1 MRISDW
7 SSDVCSSDLGTIHTK
22 AYNHVA
28 GTQVGA
34 ETRLADA
41 CTAFHTYQLDW
52 TRERLLI
59 GVDGRAYMR
68 FENDGKGDAATW
80 PFDRPEFLILN
91 VAVGGGGGQQG
102 IDDTAFPSKIGRASC
117 RERVCQYG

>member
-1 MRISDW
+1 MLGADAQAGWPAQGEIDIMVHVGW
-7 SSDVCSSDLGTIHTK
+7 DEGVVHGTIHTK

-52 TRERLLI
+52 TRARLLI

-68 FENDGKGDAATW
+68 FENDG
-80 PFDRPEFLILN
+80 N
-91 VAVGGGGGQQG
+91 VAAAPHPDESRVGKTGGGKRQ
-102 IDDTAFPSKIGRASC
+102 A
-117 RERVCQYG
+117 

>member
-1 MRISDW
+1 MEHVGWDEG
-7 SSDVCSSDLGTIHTK
+7 VVHGTIHTK

-68 FENDGKGDAATW
+68 FENDSKGDAATW
-80 PFDRPEFLILN
+80 PLDRPEFLILN
-91 VAVGGGGGQQG
+91 VAVG
-102 IDDTAFPSKIGRASC
+102 
-117 RERVCQYG
+117 ERKSTRLNHSQ